1 MEFYESPSISMT
13 KRQEETPLAPSMKI
27 SEWIIV
33 LILTCIPILN
43 LIMLIIWSLDE
54 RGNPNRRSFARAVLI
69 FMAILLV
76 LSSFYLG
83 RMIGIL
89 YQIMALM

>member
-1 MEFYESPSISMT
+1 
-13 KRQEETPLAPSMKI
+13 
-27 SEWIIV
+27 
-33 LILTCIPILN
+33 
-43 LIMLIIWSLDE
+43 LDE

-83 RMIGIL
+83 RMIGIF

>member
-1 MEFYESPSISMT
+1 
-13 KRQEETPLAPSMKI
+13 
-27 SEWIIV
+27 
-33 LILTCIPILN
+33 
-43 LIMLIIWSLDE
+43 MLIIWSLDE
-54 RGNPNRRSFARAVLI
+54 RGNPNRRSFAQAVLI

-83 RMIGIL
+83 RMIGIF